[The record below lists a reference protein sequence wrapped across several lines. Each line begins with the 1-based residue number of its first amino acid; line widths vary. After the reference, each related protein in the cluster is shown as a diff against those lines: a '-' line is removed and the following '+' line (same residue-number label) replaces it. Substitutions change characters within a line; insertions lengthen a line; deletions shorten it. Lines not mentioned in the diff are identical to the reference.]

1 MPDLIRAEQDIVLE
15 RYGVKGDAEK
25 ERSAQN
31 WEQIVADGPEQPEK
45 GDKTDVGGLAPRNPA
60 TKLTWP
66 PPILSAYLT
75 PTPHTSHLPH
85 TYLTPT
91 SHTSHLRCQVNCRRF
106 GAAAA
111 PAACLKNPSQLYFH
125 KATCRTVCSH

>member
-45 GDKTDVGGLAPRNPA
+45 GDKTDVGGLAPRNLA

-66 PPILSAYLT
+66 PPILS
-75 PTPHTSHLPH
+75 
-85 TYLTPT
+85 TYT
-91 SHTSHLRCQVNCRRF
+91 
-106 GAAAA
+106 
-111 PAACLKNPSQLYFH
+111 
-125 KATCRTVCSH
+125 RT